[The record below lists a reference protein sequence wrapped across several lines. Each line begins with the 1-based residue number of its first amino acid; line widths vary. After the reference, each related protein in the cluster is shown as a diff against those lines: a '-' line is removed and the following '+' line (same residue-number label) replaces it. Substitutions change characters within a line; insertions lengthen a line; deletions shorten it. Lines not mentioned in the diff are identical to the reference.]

1 MREAGQEW
9 SREQGR
15 TQEQERTQEQIGMS
29 EQGKYEDILH
39 LPHPI
44 SRRHP
49 QMPLADRAAQF
60 APFAALT
67 GHEDAVRE
75 TARLTD
81 SRVELDEGQREKL
94 DQRLSL
100 LLQAMGEN
108 PGLEPEVT
116 ITYFKPDEKKAG
128 GAYVSVYGQV
138 KKVDEYR
145 RVILLKD
152 GTALPMDEIVR
163 MEGEY
168 Q

>member
-1 MREAGQEW
+1 
-9 SREQGR
+9 
-15 TQEQERTQEQIGMS
+15 
-29 EQGKYEDILH
+29 
-39 LPHPI
+39 
-44 SRRHP
+44 
-49 QMPLADRAAQF
+49 MPLADRAAQF

-81 SRVELDEGQREKL
+81 SRVELDEGQREQL

>member
-44 SRRHP
+44 SKRHP

-81 SRVELDEGQREKL
+81 SRVELDEGQREQL

-100 LLQAMGEN
+100 LLQAMREN

-116 ITYFKPDEKKAG
+116 ITYFQPDEKKAG

-163 MEGEY
+163 MEGEC